1 MEKLNPRIPL
11 TEKTAAQYAAMD
23 TYDSSMLYAIPYSG
37 QPASYVQPA
46 GSNTLKTQLTI
57 PYLMNETAF
66 IDEDT
71 LYCVAKLAPL
81 LASSGDLFTTS
92 SGALLC
98 VASADPY
105 QTNLTGIKFLTKA
118 QYDDLQTK
126 DADTKYIVKD
136 GDEVKEYLGT
146 IFIK

>member
-11 TEKTAAQYAAMD
+11 TEKTTAQYAAMD

-46 GSNTLKTQLTI
+46 GSDTLKTQLTI
-57 PYLMNETAF
+57 PYLMSETAF
-66 IDEDT
+66 VDEDT

-81 LASSGDLFTTS
+81 LVSSEDLLATS
-92 SGALLC
+92 NGALLC
-98 VASADPY
+98 AVSSDPY
-105 QTNLTGIKFLTKA
+105 QTDLAGIKLLTKA
-118 QYDDLQTK
+118 QYDELETK

-136 GDEVKEYLGT
+136 NDEVKQYLGT
-146 IFIK
+146 IEIS

>member
-37 QPASYVQPA
+37 QPASYVPPA
-46 GSNTLKTQLTI
+46 GSDTLKTQLTI

-66 IDEDT
+66 VDEDT

-81 LASSGDLFTTS
+81 LASSGDLLTTS
-92 SGALLC
+92 NGALLC
-98 VASADPY
+98 AVSSDPY
-105 QTNLTGIKFLTKA
+105 QTDLAGIKLLTKA
-118 QYDDLQTK
+118 QYDELETK

-136 GDEVKEYLGT
+136 NDEVKQYLGT
-146 IFIK
+146 IEIS